1 MSTMSP
7 RITRRTKV
15 SPLSRR
21 TVLRG
26 AGGLALALPFLDAM
40 LPRRRVAR
48 AAGVA
53 KRFIVFFSAN
63 GTIMDKWAPAG
74 GATDFSFPAGSILEP
89 LKAHRDQL
97 LVLRGLNNEVSY
109 NSPGSNAHDLAM
121 GTMLTAAPMR
131 IGPSGL
137 GRAGHI
143 VDGTAGGI
151 SIDQQ
156 IAQKIGAGKRFT
168 SLSLGVQ
175 STSTILEPMVLK
187 MSYRAPGDP
196 VIPEDDP
203 ARAFAALFGDTQASQ
218 AAVMA
223 QQKRRG
229 TVLDAVL
236 ADLNGLSASV
246 GAADRAKLDRHATSI
261 RELEKQILTVG
272 STTSSCRGVTPVAPT
287 VSLTPY
293 DCLQDGRPA
302 RCVGDF
308 VTIGKAQQE
317 ILTLA
322 LACDLTRVATLQW
335 STAESTVVH
344 GEAGIKGEHHKL
356 SHDDVAAAADLTK
369 VNIWYAQ
376 QFASLLDRLKGITDA
391 DGQTLLD
398 GSVVFWVNELSRGSD
413 HSRRDLPYVLA
424 GKGNGALSP
433 GRYLRVNEPHNK
445 LFTSFLNM
453 FGVAATSFGDAA
465 YPGVL
470 TGLQ

>member
-1 MSTMSP
+1 MSKRMIP
-7 RITRRTKV
+7 RTTGPK
-15 SPLSRR
+15 SLPRR

-26 AGGLALALPFLDAM
+26 AGGIALALPFLDAM
-40 LPRRRVAR
+40 SMLRPRRAR

-63 GTIMDKWAPAG
+63 GTIMNNWAPG
-74 GATDFSFPAGSILEP
+74 GGETNFTLSPILTP
-89 LKAHRDQL
+89 LASHRDQL
-97 LVLRGLNNEVSY
+97 LILRGLNNEVSY

-121 GTMLTAAPMR
+121 GTMLTAAPMK

-143 VDGTAGGI
+143 IDGTAGGTT
-151 SIDQQ
+151 IDQQ
-156 IAQKIGAGKRFT
+156 IAKTIGAGRRFT

-203 ARAFAALFGDTQASQ
+203 AKAFAALFGDTQATQ
-218 AAVMA
+218 AAI
-223 QQKRRG
+223 QSLQKRRG

-236 ADLNGLSASV
+236 ADLTDLSAKV
-246 GAADRAKLDRHATSI
+246 GASDKAKLDRHATSI
-261 RELEKQILTVG
+261 RELEKQLLTVG
-272 STTSSCRGVTPVAPT
+272 STTASCGGSKPVAPT

-293 DCLQDGRPA
+293 SCLQDARPA
-302 RCVGDF
+302 TCVGDF
-308 VTIGKAQQE
+308 PSIGKAQMD

-322 LACDLTRVATLQW
+322 LACDLTRVATIQW

-344 GEAGIKGEHHKL
+344 SELAVTGEHHKL
-356 SHDDVAAAADLTK
+356 SHDDTAAAADLTK
-369 VNIWYAQ
+369 VNTWYAQ
-376 QFASLLDRLKGITDA
+376 QFSTLLDKLGAVTDA

-413 HSRRDLPYVLA
+413 HNRRDLPYILA
-424 GKGNGALSP
+424 GKGNGALRP
-433 GRYLRVNEPHNK
+433 GRYLHNVGDPHNK
-445 LFTSFLNM
+445 LFASFLNM
-453 FGVAATSFGDAA
+453 FGIAGNGFGDPA
-465 YPGVL
+465 YQGTL
-470 TGLQ
+470 SGLA

>member
-1 MSTMSP
+1 MKTP
-7 RITRRTKV
+7 RIVRGKPT
-15 SPLSRR
+15 PLSRR

-40 LPRRRVAR
+40 SPRRRVAR

-53 KRFIVFFSAN
+53 KRFIVFFSSN
-63 GTIMDKWAPAG
+63 GTIMDKWTPAG

-89 LKAHRDQL
+89 LTPHRDQL

-109 NSPGSNAHDLAM
+109 KSPGSNAHDLAM

-143 VDGTAGGI
+143 VDGTAGGV
-151 SIDQQ
+151 SIDQK
-156 IAQKIGAGKRFT
+156 IAQTIGAGKRFT

-203 ARAFAALFGDTQASQ
+203 GRAFAALFGDTEATQ

-246 GAADRAKLDRHATSI
+246 GPADRAKLERHATSI
-261 RELEKQILTVG
+261 RELEKQILTAG
-272 STTSSCRGVTPVAPT
+272 DTTQMCRGVTPTKPT

-293 DCLQDGRPA
+293 DCLQDARPA
-302 RCVGDF
+302 KCVGDF
-308 VTIGKAQQE
+308 PTIGKAQME
-317 ILTLA
+317 IMTLA

-344 GEAGIKGEHHKL
+344 AGVKGEHHKL
-356 SHDDVAAAADLTK
+356 SHDDVTAAAELAKINT
-369 VNIWYAQ
+369 WYAQ
-376 QFASLLDRLKGITDA
+376 QFAALLDRLKGITDG

-413 HSRRDLPYVLA
+413 HNRRDLPYVLA
-424 GKGNGALSP
+424 GKGNGALRP

-453 FGVAATSFGDAA
+453 FGIAGTSFGDAA
-465 YPGVL
+465 YPGAL